1 MERKVNKQITVNLC
15 YELDKER
22 KCQTLSK
29 EDAYNTRKWVEEK
42 GGFIWWFNPL

>member
-1 MERKVNKQITVNLC
+1 MSRNKQITVNLC
-15 YELDKER
+15 YELNKER

-29 EDAYNTRKWVEEK
+29 EDAYNTRKWVEEE